1 LWRTRTGSF
10 SGDVN
15 YGDRVVRWELFAW
28 REIHGL
34 AEDEITDE
42 DDDAE
47 DGAD

>member
-1 LWRTRTGSF
+1 LWRRRTGSF
-10 SGDVN
+10 SGDVDYRN
-15 YGDRVVRWELFAW
+15 RVVRRELFAW